1 MRRWGIAAIVV
12 VLVALNVWRWWPET
26 ASVKPSIQT
35 QHSSLSENLSEKNL
49 RLAVR
54 VSDSSTLPIVSRN
67 VFERLQLAP
76 PIVKLKYV
84 PPPESTPMIEVLP
97 GAQTT
102 PPEPPPKTPEE
113 LEAEEAR
120 AEFAQIKLVGVILH
134 DAKFRAYFAKGE
146 QTYLASLGDAV
157 ARFTVTAIRAESVRL
172 HDPRTQVGGEI
183 PVLGK

>member
-1 MRRWGIAAIVV
+1 MRRWGMVAIVV
-12 VLVALNVWRWWPET
+12 LLIALNVWRWWPAN

-35 QHSSLSENLSEKNL
+35 QHSALSVQNL

-54 VSDSSTLPIVSRN
+54 VSDSGTLPTVSRN

-76 PIVKLKYV
+76 PIVKPQYV
-84 PPPESTPMIEVLP
+84 PPQESTPEVLP
-97 GAQTT
+97 VAQTT

-113 LEAEEAR
+113 LEAEAAR
-120 AEFAQIKLVGVILH
+120 VEFAQIKLVGVIIH
-134 DAKFRAYFAKGE
+134 DAKFSAYLAKGE

-157 ARFTVTAIRAESVRL
+157 ARFTVTAIKAESVRL
-172 HDPRTQVGGEI
+172 HDPRTQVGGDI

>member
-12 VLVALNVWRWWPET
+12 LLVALNVWRWWPET

-35 QHSSLSENLSEKNL
+35 QHASLSEKNL
-49 RLAVR
+49 RLVVR

-76 PIVKLKYV
+76 PIVKLQYV
-84 PPPESTPMIEVLP
+84 PPPESTPAVEVLP

-102 PPEPPPKTPEE
+102 PPEPLPKTPEE

-134 DAKFRAYFAKGE
+134 DAKFRAYLAKGE

-157 ARFTVTAIRAESVRL
+157 ARFTVTAIKAESVRL